1 MLVQTVISSI
11 LANSLIFAGVGSA
24 DLANRNTKLFDAYA
38 VTRNSIPSE
47 DDSDI
52 LLYVD
57 SSTGAYLGES
67 VETKVETR
75 AAPIITWIGA
85 MAVRLSVH
93 AATQMTARGISQA
106 LVKQVIAQGVRSN
119 ANKGAWKYVTGK
131 GKNKITVIVSKT
143 TGKVITVTKG

>member
-1 MLVQTVISSI
+1 MLVKTVISSI

-24 DLANRNTKLFDAYA
+24 DLANRNTELFDAYA
-38 VTRNSIPSE
+38 VTRNSVSSE

-75 AAPIITWIGA
+75 AAPIVAWIGA

-143 TGKVITVTKG
+143 TGRVITVTKG

>member
-1 MLVQTVISSI
+1 MLIKTFISAI
-11 LANSLIFAGVGSA
+11 LANSLVFAGTGFA
-24 DLANRNTKLFDAYA
+24 DLANKNMESSNAYS
-38 VTRNSIPSE
+38 VTMSRVPSE
-47 DDSDI
+47 NDSDI

-75 AAPIITWIGA
+75 AVPIIAWIGA
-85 MAVRLSVH
+85 MAVRLSAH
-93 AATQMTARGISQA
+93 AIKQMTARGISQA
-106 LVKQVIAQGVRSN
+106 VVKQVIAQGTRSN

>member
-1 MLVQTVISSI
+1 MLVKTVISSI

-38 VTRNSIPSE
+38 VTRNSVSSE

-75 AAPIITWIGA
+75 AAPIVAWIGA

-143 TGKVITVTKG
+143 TGRVITVTKG